1 MVQRAGSSG
10 AGHFSWGAEFLSAQ
24 AIVVQMGENS
34 GKRAS
39 FPLVFLSC
47 TGARARLSH
56 QHAPA
61 KAGSCNRWRRRFPVE
76 LRKLQIRIALRGE
89 PQVVHAMRRRQL

>member
-1 MVQRAGSSG
+1 V
-10 AGHFSWGAEFLSAQ
+10 GAESLLAQ

-47 TGARARLSH
+47 TGARARRSH
-56 QHAPA
+56 RHAPA
-61 KAGSCNRWRRRFPVE
+61 KAGSAIVGAAGFP
-76 LRKLQIRIALRGE
+76 
-89 PQVVHAMRRRQL
+89 